1 MDMNQRIRKD
11 LRNFCFLL
19 LTFVTGL
26 FYFCFYLVGITM
38 GVTMAFTL
46 VGLPILHY
54 VLRST
59 RAFVQHERIQTESYT
74 DISIGPVPS
83 RTRTEGSLWDQVK
96 AELSDKRNW
105 KAIFGLMLIFV
116 IGLVSVI
123 CAALFYVTPLILLL
137 APILSVLNLLDYFS
151 FLGMEIRTFG
161 DSLYVMLAGAL
172 LIWFG
177 PYLGNGLVTM
187 IGSHTRRMVAGLAES
202 GKRS

>member
-1 MDMNQRIRKD
+1 MDTIQIIRKH

-19 LTFVTGL
+19 LTFVTGF

-59 RAFVQHERIQTESYT
+59 RALVEHERIQTECYT

-83 RTRTEGSLWDQVK
+83 RIRTEGSLWDQVK
-96 AELSDKRNW
+96 AELSEARNW
-105 KAIFGLMLIFV
+105 RAIFGLMLIFV

-123 CAALFYVTPLILLL
+123 CASLFYVTPIILLL
-137 APILSVLNLLDYFS
+137 APILSVFNLLDYFS
-151 FLGMEIRTFG
+151 FLGMEIRTFS
-161 DSLYVMLAGAL
+161 DSLYVMLAGAI

-187 IGSHTRRMVAGLAES
+187 IGSHTRRLVEGFT
-202 GKRS
+202 GK